1 MRPNLPTNHP
11 ETQYRRHNNKQWW
24 RRYSHCTTKI
34 KLSAGDHI
42 PSLNTFERNCCWPLE
57 ANACKQQAC
66 VQPWQEVIFCAVSQ
80 SKWQVVGQH
89 SLPTS
94 QLWSGWFQGPELSE
108 ELLEALQVSDWALA
122 AFRKWVQLVGSL
134 AKQGFSQ
141 DLPGGVKGRSCRIGT
156 DEVKQRERCSGGGE
170 ELLRW
175 SFAGSQQ
182 RCCFNS
188 GSSSGAVAVSGI
200 ECMTRRRQPCSSDA
214 IHAKSDQ
221 SSSVDIPCQ
230 VTCRSHF
237 CETFQSIGIGNK
249 IHTTRVNE
257 GDAKCDATII
267 GDNCSNG

>member
-108 ELLEALQVSDWALA
+108 ELLELGLSIGCL
-122 AFRKWVQLVGSL
+122 
-134 AKQGFSQ
+134 SQ
-141 DLPGGVKGRSCRIGT
+141 MGATRRQSCKARI
-156 DEVKQRERCSGGGE
+156 QSGP
-170 ELLRW
+170 
-175 SFAGSQQ
+175 A
-182 RCCFNS
+182 
-188 GSSSGAVAVSGI
+188 
-200 ECMTRRRQPCSSDA
+200 RRRQRQVLQDRDRWSETKRALLGWRWGAAAMVVCR
-214 IHAKSDQ
+214 KS
-221 SSSVDIPCQ
+221 
-230 VTCRSHF
+230 
-237 CETFQSIGIGNK
+237 
-249 IHTTRVNE
+249 
-257 GDAKCDATII
+257 ATLLLQLRKL
-267 GDNCSNG
+267 